1 MNKELRELAMSVL
14 TKEDY
19 QDFAAKMFAMSKSA
33 ALNIVKNNLID
44 AQDIVLETVYEATCD
59 FVLFDHYRRSK
70 DLYDLTINSCD

>member
-19 QDFAAKMFAMSKSA
+19 QDFAAEMFAMSKSKA
-33 ALNIVKNNLID
+33 IIIVRENLND
-44 AQDIVLETVYEATCD
+44 AEAIVLETVYEASCD

-70 DLYDLTINSCD
+70 DLYDLTNSSFD